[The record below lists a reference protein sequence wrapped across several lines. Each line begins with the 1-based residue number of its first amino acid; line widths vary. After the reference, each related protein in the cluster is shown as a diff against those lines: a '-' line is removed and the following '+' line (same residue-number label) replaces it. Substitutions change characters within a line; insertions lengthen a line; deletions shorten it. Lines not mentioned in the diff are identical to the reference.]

1 MAAAWVVG
9 GAAGGSLAS
18 LPSSVLASA
27 LSTASVAQAAEAMCE
42 KTFPVSLNTH
52 AVVILGPMD
61 FASLCSSMLW

>member
-1 MAAAWVVG
+1 MAAAWVMG

-42 KTFPVSLNTH
+42 KTSRLSKH
-52 AVVILGPMD
+52 AHSCQFRAHGFRLSVL
-61 FASLCSSMLW
+61 